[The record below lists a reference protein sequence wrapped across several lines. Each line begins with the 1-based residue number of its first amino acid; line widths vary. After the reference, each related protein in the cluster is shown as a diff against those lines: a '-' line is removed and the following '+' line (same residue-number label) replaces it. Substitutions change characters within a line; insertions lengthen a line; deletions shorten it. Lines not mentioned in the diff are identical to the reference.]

1 MVPNVAIISAVGS
14 SSKFVNPQGQELLRI
29 SVQCAKHELHRSV
42 VLGAPHM
49 YFPTNSVQFCQLL
62 DIAPTKFFKLKTTTL
77 KP

>member
-49 YFPTNSVQFCQLL
+49 YFPGQEKPCQQLVS
-62 DIAPTKFFKLKTTTL
+62 
-77 KP
+77 